1 MEVPTSFTEAPLA
14 SQMMEIIRERR
25 CNKAQESESECDS
38 RFGCGGGN
46 FLNFDARPFH
56 RPNSVA
62 VTDLDCNPLLIDVK
76 KFSFA
81 LLLPFY
87 FLPKFLPKMSGMVSY
102 FME

>member
-1 MEVPTSFTEAPLA
+1 MNPSAILDSVAEAA
-14 SQMMEIIRERR
+14 SSQIVM
-25 CNKAQESESECDS
+25 SV
-38 RFGCGGGN
+38 
-46 FLNFDARPFH
+46 LFH